1 MAAVHGGVGELS
13 RKTAGSRSGRPQHP
27 PVPEQSAA
35 NQAVSPSREETSA
48 QSAMTSSARRST
60 TTWQHVLGWSL
71 VLLMTGAQF
80 VDLRHGITRPWVVSA
95 QLLVCGA
102 ALLVAA
108 PVAYRQVRMRR
119 QAGTPGGVLTR
130 TGWILCG
137 GFTLIEAWAL
147 VSSLVAPQA
156 VIKQGVV
163 SRVYQVMPVITG
175 WVTMAAVLV
184 VLLAIGQQGR
194 TRYVPLAAV
203 GLLLGALADL
213 SLIHISEPTRPY

>member
-27 PVPEQSAA
+27 LAPEQTTA
-35 NQAVSPSREETSA
+35 NQAVSPSRAETSA
-48 QSAMTSSARRST
+48 QSPLTSSARRSI

-80 VDLRHGITRPWVVSA
+80 VDLRHGITRPWVVSV

-108 PVAYRQVRMRR
+108 PAAHRQVRVRR
-119 QAGTPGGVLTR
+119 RTHRGGALTP

-156 VIKQGVV
+156 VIKQG
-163 SRVYQVMPVITG
+163 
-175 WVTMAAVLV
+175 
-184 VLLAIGQQGR
+184 
-194 TRYVPLAAV
+194 
-203 GLLLGALADL
+203 
-213 SLIHISEPTRPY
+213 